1 MTTTTARPS
10 LRALARHLGCSHAA
24 LSKKVHTGLLRAG
37 VTLDARGRVVV
48 TDFDAAAAEWSS
60 IHVPSVAEMMRGS
73 PAHAPAAP
81 MPPPDFFADLSKQD
95 LLERWVAY
103 DLLACA
109 LVLDALGG
117 DSGPPGGDSGPPGG
131 DSGPPGGD
139 SGLPGSDV
147 FTERVTSLLRRTA
160 ALRGADDV
168 TLANA
173 GALLREFVTDHGEL
187 AAELLGDSEAR
198 RQDDPAAMAA
208 VAAVDHRG

>member
-1 MTTTTARPS
+1 MTMTTTTARPS

-109 LVLDALGG
+109 LVLDALGA

-131 DSGPPGGD
+131 DA
-139 SGLPGSDV
+139 
-147 FTERVTSLLRRTA
+147 FTERVTALLRRTA

-173 GALLREFVTDHGEL
+173 GALLREFVTEHGEL

>member
-1 MTTTTARPS
+1 MTMTTTTARPS

-109 LVLDALGG
+109 LVLDALDG
-117 DSGPPGGDSGPPGG
+117 DSGPPGGDA
-131 DSGPPGGD
+131 
-139 SGLPGSDV
+139 
-147 FTERVTSLLRRTA
+147 FTERVTALLRRTA

-173 GALLREFVTDHGEL
+173 GALLREFVTEHGEL